1 MLNDF
6 YVLSYV
12 RKLAFLRQLN
22 HLSVLSTDNNTGASA
37 DMSLINVCIFACRPC
52 ILFFLNL
59 VCLPP
64 IYSVLGRLW

>member
-52 ILFFLNL
+52 RLFF
-59 VCLPP
+59 
-64 IYSVLGRLW
+64 